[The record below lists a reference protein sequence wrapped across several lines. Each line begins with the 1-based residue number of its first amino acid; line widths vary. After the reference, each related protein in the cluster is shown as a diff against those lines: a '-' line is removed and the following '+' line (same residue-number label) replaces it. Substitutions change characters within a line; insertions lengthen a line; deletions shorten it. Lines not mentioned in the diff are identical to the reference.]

1 MLITLSLCMIVKNE
15 EKHLGRVLASAAPAA
30 DEIIIADTGSS
41 DRTKDIARAWGARV
55 FDVPWNDSFSD
66 ARNFSFS
73 KASMDY
79 CMWLDADDFLPPD
92 SCRALMDLKETMPPK
107 THIVMLPYACGMEE
121 NGTPSLIYY
130 RERII
135 KNHAGF
141 IWCGPVH
148 ECIAPRGNII
158 YGSAV
163 IEHHPQ
169 AGRDHTM
176 RNLAIYEKAIKNGA
190 DLGPRDHFYY
200 ARELMA
206 AGRFEAAIPR
216 FIQVIYTPQAWKENR
231 IEACKNL
238 AECFLAQQQT
248 GEALE
253 ALFKSFAFDT
263 PRAEILCLLGD
274 IFREMEDYPQAIY
287 WYRRALECKEDP
299 KSGAFIQKDCYGYYP
314 CVCLCLCCHACND
327 LENAWRYHKKSGQWH
342 TDTPEYLHNEAYFQ
356 TLR

>member
-79 CMWLDADDFLPPD
+79 CMWLDADDFLSAGFLPGLMGLERDNAAPD
-92 SCRALMDLKETMPPK
+92 S
-107 THIVMLPYACGMEE
+107 HSYASLRLRDGG

-176 RNLAIYEKAIKNGA
+176 RNLAH
-190 DLGPRDHFYY
+190 LR
-200 ARELMA
+200 
-206 AGRFEAAIPR
+206 
-216 FIQVIYTPQAWKENR
+216 
-231 IEACKNL
+231 
-238 AECFLAQQQT
+238 
-248 GEALE
+248 
-253 ALFKSFAFDT
+253 KS
-263 PRAEILCLLGD
+263 
-274 IFREMEDYPQAIY
+274 
-287 WYRRALECKEDP
+287 
-299 KSGAFIQKDCYGYYP
+299 
-314 CVCLCLCCHACND
+314 
-327 LENAWRYHKKSGQWH
+327 HKKRRRPGP
-342 TDTPEYLHNEAYFQ
+342 PEIISIMPGNLWLPDVLKQPFPGSS
-356 TLR
+356 R